1 MRTKYALADK
11 VVWITGAAGGIG
23 AASAKAIYDA
33 GACLVLTDITQTSVD
48 ALVAGMDCKR
58 VLAQSLDVT
67 DAYQTKSV
75 VNSAVAR
82 FGRLDVAIAN
92 AAISWS
98 GEPAT
103 LISCDEAEFE
113 RIVEVDFLG
122 VWRTVKAALPEVLRN
137 RGQIVVTSSIY
148 AFING
153 MVNAPYAASK
163 AAVESLGRSLRSE
176 LAGTGA
182 SASVL
187 YPGWTSTPMA
197 KVAFGGH
204 PVATELLNTIM
215 PAPAR
220 RPIPPEDV
228 ARALVE
234 GLACRAPRI
243 IVPPRWRPVSLLRG
257 VLMIVTDEYIDR
269 SVAIHRLV
277 RRVDILSRNVHARA
291 GNEMEKSVEQ
301 SAK

>member
-1 MRTKYALADK
+1 MRKKYALVDK

-23 AASAKAIYDA
+23 AASAKAFYDS
-33 GACLVLTDITQTSVD
+33 GASLVLTDVTQASVD
-48 ALVAGMDCKR
+48 ELAAGFDPKR
-58 VLAQSLDVT
+58 VLAQSQDVT
-67 DAYQTKSV
+67 DIGETRAV
-75 VNSAVAR
+75 VRNAIAM

-92 AAISWS
+92 AGISWR

-103 LISCDEAEFE
+103 ISSCEEAEFE
-113 RIVEVDFLG
+113 KIVEVDFLG

-137 RGQIVVTSSIY
+137 QGQIVVTSSIY

-187 YPGWTSTPMA
+187 YPGWTNTPIA
-197 KVAFGGH
+197 EAALGGH
-204 PVATELLNTIM
+204 PVATKLLKTMM

-220 RPIPPEDV
+220 RPVAPEAV
-228 ARALVE
+228 ARALVS
-234 GLACRAPRI
+234 GLTSRAPRI
-243 IVPPRWRPVSLLRG
+243 IVPGRWRPVSVLRG
-257 VLMIVTDEYIDR
+257 MLMIVTDEYIDR
-269 SVAIHRLV
+269 SAAVHGLV
-277 RRVDILSRNVHARA
+277 RKIDILDGDKYMRDENVMSTHVR
-291 GNEMEKSVEQ
+291 EPVK
-301 SAK
+301 

>member
-1 MRTKYALADK
+1 MRKKYALVDK

-23 AASAKAIYDA
+23 AASAKALYDA
-33 GACLVLTDITQTSVD
+33 GAFLVLTDLTQISVE
-48 ALVAGMDCKR
+48 ALADRFDDRR
-58 VLAQSLDVT
+58 VLVQSLDVT
-67 DAYQTKSV
+67 DADQTRNV
-75 VNSAVAR
+75 VSNAIAR
-82 FGRLDVAIAN
+82 FGRVDVAIAN
-92 AAISWS
+92 AAISWP
-98 GEPAT
+98 GDPTT
-103 LISCDEAEFE
+103 LSACDEAEFE
-113 RIVEVDFLG
+113 KIVEVDFLG

-137 RGQIVVTSSIY
+137 RGQVVVTSSIY

-197 KVAFGGH
+197 EVAFGGH

-220 RPIPPEDV
+220 RVVPPEAV
-228 ARALVE
+228 ARALVA

-243 IVPPRWRPVSLLRG
+243 IVPTRWRPVSLIRG
-257 VLMIVTDEYIDR
+257 MLMIVTDEYIDR
-269 SVAIHRLV
+269 SAAIHRLV
-277 RRVDILSRNVHARA
+277 RKIDLLDGDAHARA
-291 GNEMEKSVEQ
+291 GDVTLASIPESV
-301 SAK
+301 K